1 MKKIIFPILAVL
13 FITSC
18 VKDKPVIN
26 STNQLSATEIIKN
39 KIASQ
44 ESNPD
49 FTVLISSVHPVA
61 LLEENNINNS
71 TIAVQA
77 YSREMNNIGTLD
89 VNQNNIPFTD
99 KTYFIQQDPPIINS
113 DYLGKDVRVNIIG
126 NNNFPNVD
134 FKEYVTEI
142 SNFTLEG
149 LLDQNKI
156 SFNTGVN
163 MKWNVDPKNTN
174 PCIIVIEGK
183 NDNSEFVTKTVIVNE
198 NDGSYF
204 ITSSDL
210 AQFVNFESIRL
221 YFARGTDK
229 IIETNGKEIEFTN
242 INFSWAR
249 VYKN

>member
-1 MKKIIFPILAVL
+1 MKNIILPILAIL
-13 FITSC
+13 FVTSC

-26 STNQLSATEIIKN
+26 SASQLSATEIIKN
-39 KIASQ
+39 KIASL

-77 YSREMNNIGTLD
+77 YSREMNNIGILD
-89 VNQNNIPFTD
+89 INQNIIPFTD
-99 KTYFIQQDPPIINS
+99 KTYFVQQDPPIINS

-126 NNNFPNVD
+126 SNNFPNLD
-134 FKEYVTEI
+134 FKEYATEI

-149 LLDQNKI
+149 LQDQNKI
-156 SFNTGVN
+156 SFNTGVK
-163 MKWNVDPKNTN
+163 MKWEVDPKNTD

-183 NDNSEFVTKTVIVNE
+183 NDNTEFVTKTLIVNE
-198 NDGSYF
+198 YDASYF
-204 ITSSDL
+204 ISSSDL

-221 YFARGTDK
+221 FFARGKDK
-229 IIETNGKEIEFTN
+229 IIKINGKEIEFTN